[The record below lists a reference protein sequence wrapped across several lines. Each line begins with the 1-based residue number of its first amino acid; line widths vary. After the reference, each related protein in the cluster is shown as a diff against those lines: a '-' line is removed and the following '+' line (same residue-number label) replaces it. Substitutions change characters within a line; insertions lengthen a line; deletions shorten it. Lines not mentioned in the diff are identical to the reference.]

1 MKFILSSLLLLALF
15 VFPAVA
21 QQGKGKG
28 KGQHGEGQHGP
39 GHNSIA
45 SLEKRIASL
54 VDEKESMIRRIE
66 QRNRTTRELK
76 RKQSQAGQNRS
87 AELQLQVLITNRDNS
102 SDRLRVSQLDLEIDR
117 TRVEIDKLMHYRHR
131 DPVIVQ
137 KLNNQILSLVAAN
150 EKLNQNLLKR
160 NTELFQARKARLL
173 NEGNESD
180 AAKRQVDSLVL
191 ANQLDTNTIEMNNVA
206 IERTQLKIDSI
217 LRGEYLH
224 EHNHG
229 GGKR

>member
-1 MKFILSSLLLLALF
+1 MKYFLSSFLLLAVF
-15 VFPAVA
+15 VFPAAA

-28 KGQHGEGQHGP
+28 KGQHGGGHG
-39 GHNSIA
+39 SIE

-66 QRNRTTRELK
+66 QRNKTTRELK

-87 AELQLQVLITNRDNS
+87 TDLQLQVLITNRDNT
-102 SDRLRVSQLDLEIDR
+102 SDRLKVSQIDLEIDR

-137 KLNNQILSLVAAN
+137 KLNSQILSLVDAN
-150 EKLNQNLLKR
+150 GKLNQNLSKR

-173 NEGNESD
+173 NEGNESS
-180 AAKRQVDSLVL
+180 AAERQVDSLVL
-191 ANQLDTNTIEMNNVA
+191 ANQLDINTIEMNNVA
-206 IERTQLKIDSI
+206 IERTQLRIDSI
-217 LRGEYLH
+217 LRGDYLH
-224 EHNHG
+224 EHNRG
-229 GGKR
+229 GGNR